1 MPYLI
6 DGNNVMA
13 QTIGWH
19 RNKAGAR
26 KRLIRE
32 LAGFVAVHRVRV
44 QVVFDGL
51 PDEEY
56 PEGTKYRSVKILYAR
71 RGSDADSRIK
81 EIIRKS
87 SYKRDMIVVSS
98 DRDLMSFANGQGTRV
113 MASGQFRRMLEDAR
127 MTEPSKAKVGVG
139 EPVNI
144 DEWLEFFGKSEN

>member
-44 QVVFDGL
+44 QVVFDGR
-51 PDEEY
+51 PDEEF
-56 PEGTKYRSVKILYAR
+56 PEGTKYRSVRVLYAR
-71 RGSDADSRIK
+71 QGSDADSRIK

-98 DRDLMSFANGQGTRV
+98 DRELVSFANRKGTKV
-113 MASGQFRRMLEDAR
+113 ITSGKFRKMLDEATVTNR
-127 MTEPSKAKVGVG
+127 SKAEVGVG
-139 EPVNI
+139 EPVDI
-144 DEWLEFFGKSEN
+144 DDWIEFFNRTEH